1 MSSSTNS
8 IPPFTRGTTR
18 DALEAL
24 GITQFPSAVEWY
36 QVIGGLIV
44 QGGYVTVGSSATLA
58 IPLVAPYEK
67 QTLGVWIQVVGG
79 AENGASVAA
88 APTLDSF
95 SIVNGVGARDYYWL
109 SLGV

>member
-8 IPPFTRGTTR
+8 IPALLGGSTR

-24 GITQFPSAVEWY
+24 GITQFPSATEWF

-44 QGGYVTVGSSATLA
+44 QGGYVEVASATSITINL
-58 IPLVAPYEK
+58 PAPYEK
-67 QTLGVWIQVVGG
+67 QTLGVWLQTEGSSHNAAHVDAVTLSSFEIHNGG
-79 AENGASVAA
+79 G
-88 APTLDSF
+88 
-95 SIVNGVGARDYYWL
+95 IRHYYWL